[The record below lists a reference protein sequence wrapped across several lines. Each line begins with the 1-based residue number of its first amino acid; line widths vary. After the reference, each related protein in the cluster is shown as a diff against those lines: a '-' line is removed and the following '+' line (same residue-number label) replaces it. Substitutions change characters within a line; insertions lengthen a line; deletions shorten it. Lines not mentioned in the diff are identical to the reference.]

1 MSSLPGLDLE
11 DFLSWQ
17 YNLVVLDAPE
27 SNVSLG
33 LAECLGLSNNH
44 RPILT
49 KAEFAPIVAL
59 FEPHRAEVEDR
70 LMDFDEDN
78 MSWRDY
84 AGYSFDFL
92 GADLDEAVFALL
104 AALA

>member
-33 LAECLGLSNNH
+33 LAE
-44 RPILT
+44 
-49 KAEFAPIVAL
+49 
-59 FEPHRAEVEDR
+59 
-70 LMDFDEDN
+70 
-78 MSWRDY
+78 
-84 AGYSFDFL
+84 
-92 GADLDEAVFALL
+92 
-104 AALA
+104 